1 MIFRSCL
8 TSVPSL
14 RPRTTT
20 MWKCGDPRRKC
31 QGGAREASGV
41 DLLWSYMNKL
51 RLLCAFFSSK
61 VEAEQGEEGGW
72 RCQWADFPISQGR
85 PGASKDRNTAMIC
98 IGTISKTPN
107 ISTSHENI
115 SLVHIWPHGP
125 SYHSS
130 FELQNSNSN
139 LRNICSLIDF
149 V

>member
-8 TSVPSL
+8 TSVLLLP
-14 RPRTTT
+14 PRTTT

-31 QGGAREASGV
+31 QGEAREASGV
-41 DLLWSYMNKL
+41 DLLWSFMNKYT
-51 RLLCAFFSSK
+51 SSLHFLQK
-61 VEAEQGEEGGW
+61 LKQSRGVGGLVE
-72 RCQWADFPISQGR
+72 
-85 PGASKDRNTAMIC
+85 GASGLISLFPKAGQVPART
-98 IGTISKTPN
+98 GTLQWSALEPSPN